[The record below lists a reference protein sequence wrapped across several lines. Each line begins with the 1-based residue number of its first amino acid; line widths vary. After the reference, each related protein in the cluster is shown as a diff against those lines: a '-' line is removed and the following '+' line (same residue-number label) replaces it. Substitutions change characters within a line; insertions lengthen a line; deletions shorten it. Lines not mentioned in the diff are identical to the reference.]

1 MVFPYD
7 RFMFTVITVYSH
19 WTTSFAFCQ
28 FRRCILSDSPCVQSV
43 QMSLVLHF
51 GFAIIHTHILYIY
64 IYTHNV
70 YIYIY
75 TYMYNSFSN
84 RRLFPDHVLN

>member
-51 GFAIIHTHILYIY
+51 GFAIIHIYYIY
-64 IYTHNV
+64 IHIMCV
-70 YIYIY
+70 YIY

-84 RRLFPDHVLN
+84 RCLFPDHVLN